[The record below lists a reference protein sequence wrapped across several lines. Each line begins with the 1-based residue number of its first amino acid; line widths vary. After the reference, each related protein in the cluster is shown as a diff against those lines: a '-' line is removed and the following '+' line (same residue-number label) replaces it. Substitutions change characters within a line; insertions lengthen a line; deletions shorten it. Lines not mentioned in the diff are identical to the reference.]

1 SKIKNLLN
9 VKRRLFRILCRKAS
23 NTAIFRVIWTRLRKC
38 NVANLEDDPFFDDR
52 SIRIIQTC
60 LSGQKP
66 TQIITPFERFLA
78 NNIKELQ
85 ELEHSIDDGLIPVLR
100 KSQDYA
106 TVKDAITF
114 LLEAQS
120 VGLLSDA
127 LEMLRI
133 SVQFEVHMTLESMY
147 RTLEEAKEQ
156 NIPVSWAAGLMGTI
170 DEESRLKDP
179 RDNNNDSSFSIGEM

>member
-1 SKIKNLLN
+1 M
-9 VKRRLFRILCRKAS
+9 
-23 NTAIFRVIWTRLRKC
+23 
-38 NVANLEDDPFFDDR
+38 ANLEDDPFFDDR

>member
-85 ELEHSIDDGLIPVLR
+85 ELEHSIDDGLISILR

-114 LLEAQS
+114 LRSEERR
-120 VGLLSDA
+120 VGTDT
-127 LEMLRI
+127 E
-133 SVQFEVHMTLESMY
+133 Y
-147 RTLEEAKEQ
+147 
-156 NIPVSWAAGLMGTI
+156 
-170 DEESRLKDP
+170 
-179 RDNNNDSSFSIGEM
+179 